1 MKRVLRH
8 VPNMVTGLRL
18 AAAPATAGLLTTGH
32 FEAALGI
39 FAAAGVSD
47 AVDGYLAKRFGLTS
61 RLGAYLD
68 PAADKAL
75 MIAAFIALTMLG
87 AVPLWLTL
95 IILAREVLFVLAIG
109 AAIALSVPLTVRPL
123 LIGKLG
129 TALQVL
135 FIAAHLASLAF
146 GFSLESVAP
155 GAAYVLA
162 AVILLSV
169 VAYAWVWARALRA
182 APPEGA
188 SEA

>member
-1 MKRVLRH
+1 MRRVLRH
-8 VPNMVTGLRL
+8 IPNLVTSFRL

-47 AVDGYLAKRFGLTS
+47 AVDGYVAKRFGFTS

-75 MIAAFIALTMLG
+75 MLAAFIALTVLG

-95 IILAREVLFVLAIG
+95 IVLAREVLFVLAIG
-109 AAIALSVPLTVRPL
+109 LAIALQIPLTVRPL

-135 FIAAHLASLAF
+135 FIVAHLAALAF
-146 GFSLESVAP
+146 GFSLDAVTP
-155 GAAYVLA
+155 GADYVLA
-162 AVILLSV
+162 GVLVLSIG
-169 VAYAWVWARALRA
+169 AYAAVWRRTLRA
-182 APPEGA
+182 APPKGA
-188 SEA
+188 SSA

>member
-1 MKRVLRH
+1 MLRH
-8 VPNMVTGLRL
+8 LPNVLTGLRL

-39 FAAAGVSD
+39 FAFAGMSD
-47 AVDGYLAKRFGLTS
+47 AADGYVAKRYGFTS
-61 RLGAYLD
+61 RLGSYLD

-75 MIAAFIALTMLG
+75 MIAAFAALTILG

-95 IILAREVLFVLAIG
+95 IIVLREVLFVLAIG
-109 AAIALSVPLTVRPL
+109 VAMASQAPLTVRPL

-135 FIAAHLASLAF
+135 YVAMHLAALAF
-146 GFSLESVAP
+146 GFSLAAIEP
-155 GAAYVLA
+155 GASLVLA
-162 AVILLSV
+162 GVILLSML
-169 VAYAWVWARALRA
+169 AYGLVWLRAMRA

-188 SEA
+188 SKA